1 MTYATTDDV
10 AALWA
15 KTLDAAETLM
25 VQRRLEQVER
35 LIRKRIPD
43 LEARVSD
50 PDYLADVVQVE
61 ADAVLRAVRNADGLY
76 GETDGNYSVQYQRM
90 DGETLGKVQILPE
103 EWETLGVRQSR
114 VSVLVPSF
122 GTYGGPL

>member
-1 MTYATTDDV
+1 MTYATPADV
-10 AALWA
+10 AAYWA
-15 KTLDAAETLM
+15 KTLDDAETTM

-43 LEARVSD
+43 LDTKVAE

-61 ADAVLRAVRNADGLY
+61 ADAVLRYVRNADGITL
-76 GETDGNYSVQYQRM
+76 ETDGNYTYER
-90 DGETLGKVQILPE
+90 KVDTEATKLQLLPE

-114 VSVLVPSF
+114 MFTLVPSF
-122 GTYGGPL
+122 GGTQ

>member
-1 MTYATTDDV
+1 MTYAKASDV
-10 AALWA
+10 ATYWA

-25 VQRRLEQVER
+25 VEKRLEQVER

-43 LEARVSD
+43 LDAKTSD

-61 ADAVLRAVRNADGLY
+61 ADAVLRAVRNAEGYTL
-76 GETDGNYSVQYQRM
+76 ETDGNYTYERRV
-90 DGETLGKVQILPE
+90 DTDAGKLYLTTE

-114 VSVLVPSF
+114 MAILVPSF
-122 GTYGGPL
+122 GGLA

>member
-1 MTYATTDDV
+1 MTYATPADV
-10 AALWA
+10 AAYWA
-15 KTLDAAETLM
+15 KTLDDAETTM

-43 LEARVSD
+43 LDTKVED

-61 ADAVLRAVRNADGLY
+61 ADAVLRYVRNADGITL
-76 GETDGNYSVQYQRM
+76 ETDGNYTYER
-90 DGETLGKVQILPE
+90 KVDTEATKLQLLPE

-114 VSVLVPSF
+114 MFTLVPSF
-122 GTYGGPL
+122 GGTQ

>member
-43 LEARVSD
+43 LEARVSN

-90 DGETLGKVQILPE
+90 DGETLGKVQIHPE

-114 VSVLVPSF
+114 VSVLVPS
-122 GTYGGPL
+122 YGGPFG